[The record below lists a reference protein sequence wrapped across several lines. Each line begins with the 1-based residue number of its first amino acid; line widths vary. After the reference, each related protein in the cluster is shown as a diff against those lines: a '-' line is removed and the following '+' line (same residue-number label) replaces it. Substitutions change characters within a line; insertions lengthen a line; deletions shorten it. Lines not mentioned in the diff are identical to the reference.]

1 VRFRFIAAEKAF
13 HPVSLMC
20 RCLGVT
26 RSGFYAWTERPESAH
41 GRRDRKLR
49 VTIRAAFEQHR
60 RRYGSPRIHHELTD
74 QGERVSRK
82 RVVRLMQAEG
92 LQARRRRRFVR
103 TTDSDHGHPVA
114 DNLLARQ
121 FTAERPN
128 QRWVADT
135 TEFVVAG
142 HGKVYLA
149 AVLDLFS
156 RYVVGW
162 AIGGVNDRQLTLQAL
177 TMAVKRRVPAA
188 GLLHHSDR
196 GCTYA
201 SRDYRTA
208 LTEAGITCSMSRR
221 GNCYDNAVAE
231 SFFATVK
238 TELAEQF
245 ASASDAKRELF
256 EYLEMFYNQRRRHST
271 LGYLSPAAYERQV
284 WGQGRSAAADIGA
297 PPGVTALQG
306 LLLPGLDP
314 ISWTLSQ

>member
-1 VRFRFIAAEKAF
+1 MRFRFIAAEKAH
-13 HPVSLMC
+13 HPVSLLC

-26 RSGFYAWTERPESAH
+26 RTGFYAWTARPESTH

-49 VTIRAAFEQHR
+49 VAIRAVFEQHR
-60 RRYGSPRIHHELTD
+60 RRYGSPRIHHELTAH
-74 QGERVSRK
+74 GERVSRK

-92 LQARRRRRFVR
+92 LQARRRRRFVL
-103 TTDSDHGHPVA
+103 TTNSDHGHPVA

-135 TEFVVAG
+135 TEFLVAG
-142 HGKVYLA
+142 HGKIYLA

-162 AIGGVNDRQLTLQAL
+162 AIGGVNDRHLTLQAL
-177 TMAVKRRVPAA
+177 TMAVQRRMPDG

-201 SRDYRTA
+201 SADYRTR
-208 LTEAGITCSMSRR
+208 LDEAGITCSMSRR

-231 SFFATVK
+231 SFFQ
-238 TELAEQF
+238 LL
-245 ASASDAKRELF
+245 KRERIKRRIYASREEARSDVF
-256 EYLEMFYNQRRRHST
+256 DYIEMFYNPKRRH
-271 LGYLSPAAYERQV
+271 GYNDRLSPVEFERRHFMRQESV
-284 WGQGRSAAADIGA
+284 
-297 PPGVTALQG
+297 
-306 LLLPGLDP
+306 
-314 ISWTLSQ
+314 